1 MMLELRQAF
10 LLQRLHN
17 SSQISHK
24 DIFRWGTLG
33 GAQVLGRNDIGE
45 LKVGKQADIAM
56 FKLDDIQFWG
66 ADDPLAALIIC
77 GATRADMVY
86 VAGKIKVENGL
97 LVGIDMAKLRQEQR
111 KAQLALIG
119 R

>member
-1 MMLELRQAF
+1 
-10 LLQRLHN
+10 
-17 SSQISHK
+17 
-24 DIFRWGTLG
+24 
-33 GAQVLGRNDIGE
+33 
-45 LKVGKQADIAM
+45 M

-77 GATRADMVY
+77 GASRADMVY

-111 KAQLALIG
+111 KAQLALIK